1 MCAVLCVL
9 CAKGQGGVPNHQHT
23 NKQKTKTTKNNSAA
37 AAGVKVTHY
46 FAWCFMDNWE
56 WKEGFQTKFGVVYVD
71 FKNPALPRAVKD
83 SGKWLAK
90 WVFGPGTKQ

>member
-1 MCAVLCVL
+1 MASDSNTLFFYPL
-9 CAKGQGGVPNHQHT
+9 TPNENT
-23 NKQKTKTTKNNSAA
+23 TTKQQQQPPDHHTTSAA
-37 AAGVKVTHY
+37 ASGVKVTHY

-56 WKEGFQTKFGVVYVD
+56 WKEGFQTKFGVVHVD

-90 WVFGPGTKQ
+90 WVFRPGTKQ